1 MCHCR
6 VSVVYCI
13 EKHGRAQ
20 QRRKKIDQKTDFEID
35 GMKKLIT
42 MNV

>member
-1 MCHCR
+1 M
-6 VSVVYCI
+6 V
-13 EKHGRAQ
+13 EPNKEE
-20 QRRKKIDQKTDFEID
+20 KKIDQKTDFEID